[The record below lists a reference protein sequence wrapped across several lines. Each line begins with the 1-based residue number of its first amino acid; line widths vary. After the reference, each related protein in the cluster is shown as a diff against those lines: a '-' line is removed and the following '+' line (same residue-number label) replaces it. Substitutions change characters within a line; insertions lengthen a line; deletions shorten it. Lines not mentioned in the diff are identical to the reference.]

1 MSGYETSMPDRSRK
15 TLRSM
20 VQAVMALNQGD
31 GFRSQPSTHY
41 KRRMSEVL
49 QLEGGFGVPK
59 TTVYAGISAKR
70 ESTDSVAVSVAVHD
84 SVYSI
89 DYSEHLLKIPES
101 SSVGDLIAEY
111 VLMALQKYECE
122 HLCKFLCA
130 GLPADLLKSS
140 PRLCSRLWAEMDV
153 IPIVLHVRGRLV
165 DEGELK
171 HLHWKSKTVDE
182 QADSMARRSIM
193 FFGPTML
200 PHLHVGWRNVVEI
213 DAGYHIQIATID
225 DFKKTVGS
233 GTWNAIM
240 KYATE
245 LKEKKA
251 RFAYFSSTPQGGGV
265 ALMRHALVRFFK
277 VLGLQVD
284 WYVPK
289 PNPAV
294 FRITKNNHN
303 ILQGVASP
311 TERFTSAHKAALTA
325 WIQENAHRYWLS
337 PGGPLS
343 PPSEGGAHVIIIDD
357 PQMPGLIPLIKEI
370 TPDRPVVY
378 RSHIEIRSDLVSKEG
393 SPQREAWGY
402 LWDDIKMADAFI
414 SHPVAKFVPHD
425 VPKEMVGY
433 MPAATD
439 WLDGLNKRMG
449 EWDLG
454 YYGHIFNRDCEDLRM
469 AKLQYPTRRFIA
481 QIARFDPSKGIPDAI
496 KAYAKFRRELL
507 KEWPIEKTPQLL
519 ICGHGSIDDPD
530 ATLIYDST
538 LTLLETTYPDL
549 LSDVI
554 LVRLPPSDQLLNT
567 LLSTTHIALQLSTR
581 EGFEIKV
588 SEALHKGKPVIATRA
603 GGIPLQVQ
611 HNKNGFLVEVGD
623 TAKIAEHLY
632 NLWTDG
638 ELYASMSKEARLG
651 VSDEVSTVGNALSWL
666 WIVREMYA
674 GRKRVLEGQWI
685 NDLAREEAG
694 EEYKPGENRLPRDV
708 KGLVGGV

>member
-1 MSGYETSMPDRSRK
+1 MSASGISTPDRSHK
-15 TLRSM
+15 TLRSI
-20 VQAVMALNQGD
+20 VQAVMALNLGD
-31 GFRSQPSTHY
+31 GFRSLPSTHY
-41 KRRMSEVL
+41 KRRMGEVQ

-59 TTVYAGISAKR
+59 TILYAGISAKH
-70 ESTDSVAVSVAVHD
+70 ESTESISVSVAVHD

-89 DYSEHLLKIPES
+89 DYSVHILKIPES
-101 SSVGDLIAEY
+101 SSAHYVSDLIAEY
-111 VLMALQKYECE
+111 VLMALQKYERE

-130 GLPADLLKSS
+130 GLPADLLEWS

-171 HLHWKSKTVDE
+171 HLHWTSKTVDE

-213 DAGYHIQIATID
+213 DAGYHIHIATVD
-225 DFKKTVGS
+225 DFRKTVGV
-233 GTWNAIM
+233 GTWNAVM

-245 LKEKKA
+245 LKGKKV

-277 VLGLQVD
+277 T
-284 WYVPK
+284 YVPK

-311 TERFTSAHKAALTA
+311 TERITLSHKAALTT

-343 PPSEGGAHVIIIDD
+343 PPSQGGAHVIIIDD
-357 PQMPGLIPLIKEI
+357 PQMPGLIPLIKKI

-378 RSHIEIRSDLVSKEG
+378 RSHIEIRSDLVAKEG
-393 SPQREAWGY
+393 SPQREAWGH
-402 LWDDIKMADAFI
+402 LWEDIKLADAFI
-414 SHPVAKFVPHD
+414 SHPVTKFVPHD

-439 WLDGLNKRMG
+439 WLDGLNKPMG

-454 YYGHIFNRDCEDLRM
+454 YYGHIFNRDCEDVRM
-469 AKLQYPTRRFIA
+469 AKLQYPARRFIA

-507 KEWPIEKTPQLL
+507 KGWPTEKTPQLL

-530 ATLIYDST
+530 ATQIYDST

-549 LSDVI
+549 VPDII
-554 LVRLPPSDQLLNT
+554 LMRLPPSDQLLNT
-567 LLSTTHIALQLSTR
+567 LLTTSHIALQLSTR

-588 SEALHKGKPVIATRA
+588 SEALHKGKPIIATRA
-603 GGIPLQVQ
+603 GGIPLQIQ

-623 TAKIAEHLY
+623 AAKVAEHLY
-632 NLWTDG
+632 ELWTDE
-638 ELYASMSKEARLG
+638 ELYARMSKAARLG
-651 VSDEVSTVGNALSWL
+651 VSDEVSTVGNALGWL
-666 WIVREMYA
+666 WIVREMH
-674 GRKRVLEGQWI
+674 GGGNRKLGGGWV
-685 NDLAREEAG
+685 NDLAREGAG
-694 EEYKPGENRLPRDV
+694 EGYKAGENRLPRDLE
-708 KGLVGGV
+708 GFRAARGE